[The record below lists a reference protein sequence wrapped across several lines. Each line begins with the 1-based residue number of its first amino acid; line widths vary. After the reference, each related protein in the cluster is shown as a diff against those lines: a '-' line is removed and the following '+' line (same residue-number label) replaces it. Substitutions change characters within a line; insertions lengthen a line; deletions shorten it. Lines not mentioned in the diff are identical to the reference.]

1 MTSILIK
8 KLGTQVSEK
17 VLHLSSLT
25 TAPLADVLSQAKDFD
40 PIYTPTISP
49 RYYSTLAI
57 DQVPN
62 ELPFVHIVTFSEHLG

>member
-1 MTSILIK
+1 MTSKLMK

-25 TAPLADVLSQAKDFD
+25 TAPLADLLSQAKDFD
-40 PIYTPTISP
+40 LIYTSTKSP

-57 DQVPN
+57 NQVPN
-62 ELPFVHIVTFSEHLG
+62 ELPFVHMVTFSEHLG